1 MQRLSS
7 DVAGSNGSI
16 ATGDENPMVFPA
28 RRNANLQHPSAIADG
43 LWNQAQAVFGAIAR
57 AKNETNHPVRTV
69 GLTSCYRQEGVST
82 VAAVL
87 ALAAACQRKVL
98 LVDANLTHP
107 SLDRRFR
114 VKTTPGLLQLMDGQ
128 ATPGDCIQAS
138 PLGVSVVSAGC
149 AEGPAATFLR
159 PDRVLSV
166 LQTFTPDFDLVLV
179 DLPAAGDDSSAL
191 ELSGVL
197 DGVVLVVESER
208 VHWQA
213 GQRTVSRLQQSGV
226 RLIGAVFNKRRDYTP
241 DWLYRVL

>member
-1 MQRLSS
+1 MLTLNSDTGANPVVVPPPRATAAPSS
-7 DVAGSNGSI
+7 DV
-16 ATGDENPMVFPA
+16 
-28 RRNANLQHPSAIADG
+28 IADG
-43 LWNQAQAVFGAIAR
+43 LWNQAQAVFGAIVR
-57 AKNETNHPVRTV
+57 AKNERSQPVRTV

-98 LVDANLTHP
+98 LVDANLSHP

-114 VKTTPGLLQLMDGQ
+114 VKNKPGLTQAIAGQ
-128 ATPGDCIQAS
+128 AKPQDCIQAS

-149 AEGPAATFLR
+149 DEGQAATFLR
-159 PDRVLSV
+159 PDLVLPV
-166 LQTFTPDFDLVLV
+166 LQAFAADFDLVLV
-179 DLPAAGDDSSAL
+179 DLPAASDDSSAL

-226 RLIGAVFNKRRDYTP
+226 QLMGAVFNKRRDYTP